1 VNGRSFPSVNV
12 SDFVSEA
19 CIAQGFQGGADG
31 LITGVWVSDDV
42 DVSIQGGHLVPQS
55 RADIMAGKINRAYEA
70 GLSRG
75 DADRRFCVSPVSF
88 AGVASVPH
96 PIEVRTDVPK
106 LIRELRL
113 IDTARLCHV
122 TRETLEV
129 LPGLIELS
137 NFSTHATV

>member
-1 VNGRSFPSVNV
+1 MSLLRQSSKFRWSGVGSHPS
-12 SDFVSEA
+12 
-19 CIAQGFQGGADG
+19 
-31 LITGVWVSDDV
+31 
-42 DVSIQGGHLVPQS
+42 
-55 RADIMAGKINRAYEA
+55 
-70 GLSRG
+70 
-75 DADRRFCVSPVSF
+75 
-88 AGVASVPH
+88 
-96 PIEVRTDVPK
+96 EVRTDVPK